1 MLVFIFEILL
11 WNSVDFWFVPSFI
24 METIFK
30 ILEDKDYILF
40 IILFLMPSIWLD
52 SDYVSNEY

>member
-1 MLVFIFEILL
+1 
-11 WNSVDFWFVPSFI
+11 